1 MDVEL
6 VTRLTELIYSNL
18 IREDRFRLL
27 FDGLGLTLQITLYAL
42 CMGVVIG
49 VVIAVAR
56 IMKIKILS
64 QIAQFYVDIIRG
76 TPIVVQLVIIYY
88 AVLADSSLPKTMVAS
103 IAFAINCGAYVSE
116 LIRGGILAVDKGQM
130 EAARSL
136 GLSWFQ
142 SMRFVV
148 IPQAVKNILP
158 ALVNE
163 AIALLKETAIA
174 GYIALD
180 DLTRAG
186 NIIRSV
192 NFDPY
197 TPFLIVAI
205 IYLYCTTTLSVFAGM
220 LERRLL
226 FDGLGLTLQITLYAL
241 CMGVVIGV
249 VIAVARIM
257 KIKILSQIAQF
268 YVDIIRGTPIVV
280 QLVIIYYAV
289 LADSSLPKTMVASI
303 AFAINC
309 GAYVSELIRGGILA
323 VDKGQMEAARSL
335 GLSWFQSMRFVVIPQ
350 AVKNILPA
358 LVNEAIA
365 LLKETAIAGYIALD
379 DLTRAGNIIRSVNF
393 DPYTP
398 FLIVAIIYLYCTT
411 TLSVF
416 AGMLERRLRAS
427 D

>member
-56 IMKIKILS
+56 IMKIKVLS

-116 LIRGGILAVDKGQM
+116 LIRGGILAVDRGQM

-220 LERRLL
+220 LERR
-226 FDGLGLTLQITLYAL
+226 
-241 CMGVVIGV
+241 M
-249 VIAVARIM
+249 
-257 KIKILSQIAQF
+257 
-268 YVDIIRGTPIVV
+268 
-280 QLVIIYYAV
+280 
-289 LADSSLPKTMVASI
+289 
-303 AFAINC
+303 
-309 GAYVSELIRGGILA
+309 
-323 VDKGQMEAARSL
+323 
-335 GLSWFQSMRFVVIPQ
+335 
-350 AVKNILPA
+350 
-358 LVNEAIA
+358 
-365 LLKETAIAGYIALD
+365 
-379 DLTRAGNIIRSVNF
+379 
-393 DPYTP
+393 
-398 FLIVAIIYLYCTT
+398 
-411 TLSVF
+411 
-416 AGMLERRLRAS
+416 RAS

>member
-1 MDVEL
+1 MEL

-56 IMKIKILS
+56 IMKIKVLS

-116 LIRGGILAVDKGQM
+116 LIRGGILAVD
-130 EAARSL
+130 R
-136 GLSWFQ
+136 
-142 SMRFVV
+142 
-148 IPQAVKNILP
+148 
-158 ALVNE
+158 
-163 AIALLKETAIA
+163 
-174 GYIALD
+174 
-180 DLTRAG
+180 
-186 NIIRSV
+186 
-192 NFDPY
+192 
-197 TPFLIVAI
+197 
-205 IYLYCTTTLSVFAGM
+205 
-220 LERRLL
+220 
-226 FDGLGLTLQITLYAL
+226 
-241 CMGVVIGV
+241 
-249 VIAVARIM
+249 
-257 KIKILSQIAQF
+257 
-268 YVDIIRGTPIVV
+268 
-280 QLVIIYYAV
+280 
-289 LADSSLPKTMVASI
+289 
-303 AFAINC
+303 
-309 GAYVSELIRGGILA
+309 
-323 VDKGQMEAARSL
+323 GQMEAARSL

>member
-1 MDVEL
+1 MEL

-56 IMKIKILS
+56 IMKIKVLS

-116 LIRGGILAVDKGQM
+116 LIRGGILAVDQGQM

-220 LERRLL
+220 LERR
-226 FDGLGLTLQITLYAL
+226 
-241 CMGVVIGV
+241 M
-249 VIAVARIM
+249 
-257 KIKILSQIAQF
+257 
-268 YVDIIRGTPIVV
+268 
-280 QLVIIYYAV
+280 
-289 LADSSLPKTMVASI
+289 
-303 AFAINC
+303 
-309 GAYVSELIRGGILA
+309 
-323 VDKGQMEAARSL
+323 
-335 GLSWFQSMRFVVIPQ
+335 
-350 AVKNILPA
+350 
-358 LVNEAIA
+358 
-365 LLKETAIAGYIALD
+365 
-379 DLTRAGNIIRSVNF
+379 
-393 DPYTP
+393 
-398 FLIVAIIYLYCTT
+398 
-411 TLSVF
+411 
-416 AGMLERRLRAS
+416 RAS

>member
-1 MDVEL
+1 VEFI
-6 VTRLTELIYSNL
+6 TRLTELIYSNL
-18 IREDRFRLL
+18 IREDRFELL
-27 FDGLGLTLQITLYAL
+27 FSGLSITLQITLYSL
-42 CMGVVIG
+42 LMGVCIG

-56 IMKIKILS
+56 IMKIKVLS

-88 AVLADSSLPKTMVAS
+88 AVLADSTLPKTMVAS

-142 SMRFVV
+142 GMRFVV
-148 IPQAVKNILP
+148 IPQAIKNILP

-205 IYLYCTTTLSVFAGM
+205 IYLF
-220 LERRLL
+220 
-226 FDGLGLTLQITLYAL
+226 
-241 CMGVVIGV
+241 
-249 VIAVARIM
+249 
-257 KIKILSQIAQF
+257 
-268 YVDIIRGTPIVV
+268 
-280 QLVIIYYAV
+280 
-289 LADSSLPKTMVASI
+289 
-303 AFAINC
+303 
-309 GAYVSELIRGGILA
+309 
-323 VDKGQMEAARSL
+323 
-335 GLSWFQSMRFVVIPQ
+335 
-350 AVKNILPA
+350 
-358 LVNEAIA
+358 
-365 LLKETAIAGYIALD
+365 
-379 DLTRAGNIIRSVNF
+379 
-393 DPYTP
+393 
-398 FLIVAIIYLYCTT
+398 CTT

>member
-1 MDVEL
+1 MEL

-27 FDGLGLTLQITLYAL
+27 FDGLGLTQQITLNAL
-42 CMGVVIG
+42 CMGV
-49 VVIAVAR
+49 
-56 IMKIKILS
+56 
-64 QIAQFYVDIIRG
+64 F
-76 TPIVVQLVIIYY
+76 
-88 AVLADSSLPKTMVAS
+88 
-103 IAFAINCGAYVSE
+103 
-116 LIRGGILAVDKGQM
+116 
-130 EAARSL
+130 
-136 GLSWFQ
+136 
-142 SMRFVV
+142 
-148 IPQAVKNILP
+148 
-158 ALVNE
+158 
-163 AIALLKETAIA
+163 
-174 GYIALD
+174 
-180 DLTRAG
+180 
-186 NIIRSV
+186 
-192 NFDPY
+192 
-197 TPFLIVAI
+197 
-205 IYLYCTTTLSVFAGM
+205 
-220 LERRLL
+220 
-226 FDGLGLTLQITLYAL
+226 
-241 CMGVVIGV
+241 IGV

>member
-1 MDVEL
+1 MEL

-27 FDGLGLTLQITLYAL
+27 FNGLGLTLQITLYAL

-56 IMKIKILS
+56 IMKIKVLS

-116 LIRGGILAVDKGQM
+116 LIRGGILAVD
-130 EAARSL
+130 R
-136 GLSWFQ
+136 
-142 SMRFVV
+142 
-148 IPQAVKNILP
+148 
-158 ALVNE
+158 
-163 AIALLKETAIA
+163 
-174 GYIALD
+174 
-180 DLTRAG
+180 
-186 NIIRSV
+186 
-192 NFDPY
+192 
-197 TPFLIVAI
+197 
-205 IYLYCTTTLSVFAGM
+205 
-220 LERRLL
+220 
-226 FDGLGLTLQITLYAL
+226 
-241 CMGVVIGV
+241 
-249 VIAVARIM
+249 
-257 KIKILSQIAQF
+257 
-268 YVDIIRGTPIVV
+268 
-280 QLVIIYYAV
+280 
-289 LADSSLPKTMVASI
+289 
-303 AFAINC
+303 
-309 GAYVSELIRGGILA
+309 
-323 VDKGQMEAARSL
+323 GQMEAARSL

>member
-1 MDVEL
+1 MEL

-56 IMKIKILS
+56 IMKIKVLS

-116 LIRGGILAVDKGQM
+116 LIRGGILAVDRGQM

-220 LERRLL
+220 LERR
-226 FDGLGLTLQITLYAL
+226 
-241 CMGVVIGV
+241 M
-249 VIAVARIM
+249 
-257 KIKILSQIAQF
+257 
-268 YVDIIRGTPIVV
+268 
-280 QLVIIYYAV
+280 
-289 LADSSLPKTMVASI
+289 
-303 AFAINC
+303 
-309 GAYVSELIRGGILA
+309 
-323 VDKGQMEAARSL
+323 
-335 GLSWFQSMRFVVIPQ
+335 
-350 AVKNILPA
+350 
-358 LVNEAIA
+358 
-365 LLKETAIAGYIALD
+365 
-379 DLTRAGNIIRSVNF
+379 
-393 DPYTP
+393 
-398 FLIVAIIYLYCTT
+398 
-411 TLSVF
+411 
-416 AGMLERRLRAS
+416 RAS

>member
-1 MDVEL
+1 MAKKRHDAAADALIKGEMDVEL

-220 LERRLL
+220 LERRL
-226 FDGLGLTLQITLYAL
+226 
-241 CMGVVIGV
+241 
-249 VIAVARIM
+249 R
-257 KIKILSQIAQF
+257 
-268 YVDIIRGTPIVV
+268 
-280 QLVIIYYAV
+280 
-289 LADSSLPKTMVASI
+289 
-303 AFAINC
+303 
-309 GAYVSELIRGGILA
+309 VS
-323 VDKGQMEAARSL
+323 D
-335 GLSWFQSMRFVVIPQ
+335 
-350 AVKNILPA
+350 
-358 LVNEAIA
+358 
-365 LLKETAIAGYIALD
+365 
-379 DLTRAGNIIRSVNF
+379 
-393 DPYTP
+393 
-398 FLIVAIIYLYCTT
+398 
-411 TLSVF
+411 
-416 AGMLERRLRAS
+416 
-427 D
+427 

>member
-1 MDVEL
+1 MEL
-6 VTRLTELIYSNL
+6 ITRLTELIYSNL
-18 IREDRFRLL
+18 IREDRFELL
-27 FDGLGLTLQITLYAL
+27 FSGLGITLQITLYSL
-42 CMGVVIG
+42 MMGVCIG
-49 VVIAVAR
+49 VVVAVAR
-56 IMKIKILS
+56 IMKIKVLS

-88 AVLADSSLPKTMVAS
+88 AVLADSTLPKTIVAS

-197 TPFLIVAI
+197 TPFLIVAV
-205 IYLYCTTTLSVFAGM
+205 IYLF
-220 LERRLL
+220 
-226 FDGLGLTLQITLYAL
+226 
-241 CMGVVIGV
+241 
-249 VIAVARIM
+249 
-257 KIKILSQIAQF
+257 
-268 YVDIIRGTPIVV
+268 
-280 QLVIIYYAV
+280 
-289 LADSSLPKTMVASI
+289 
-303 AFAINC
+303 
-309 GAYVSELIRGGILA
+309 
-323 VDKGQMEAARSL
+323 
-335 GLSWFQSMRFVVIPQ
+335 
-350 AVKNILPA
+350 
-358 LVNEAIA
+358 
-365 LLKETAIAGYIALD
+365 
-379 DLTRAGNIIRSVNF
+379 
-393 DPYTP
+393 
-398 FLIVAIIYLYCTT
+398 CTT

>member
-56 IMKIKILS
+56 IMKIKVLS

-116 LIRGGILAVDKGQM
+116 LIRGGILAVD
-130 EAARSL
+130 R
-136 GLSWFQ
+136 
-142 SMRFVV
+142 
-148 IPQAVKNILP
+148 
-158 ALVNE
+158 
-163 AIALLKETAIA
+163 
-174 GYIALD
+174 
-180 DLTRAG
+180 
-186 NIIRSV
+186 
-192 NFDPY
+192 
-197 TPFLIVAI
+197 
-205 IYLYCTTTLSVFAGM
+205 
-220 LERRLL
+220 
-226 FDGLGLTLQITLYAL
+226 
-241 CMGVVIGV
+241 
-249 VIAVARIM
+249 
-257 KIKILSQIAQF
+257 
-268 YVDIIRGTPIVV
+268 
-280 QLVIIYYAV
+280 
-289 LADSSLPKTMVASI
+289 
-303 AFAINC
+303 
-309 GAYVSELIRGGILA
+309 
-323 VDKGQMEAARSL
+323 GQMEAARSL

>member
-1 MDVEL
+1 MEL

-64 QIAQFYVDIIRG
+64 H
-76 TPIVVQLVIIYY
+76 
-88 AVLADSSLPKTMVAS
+88 
-103 IAFAINCGAYVSE
+103 
-116 LIRGGILAVDKGQM
+116 
-130 EAARSL
+130 
-136 GLSWFQ
+136 
-142 SMRFVV
+142 
-148 IPQAVKNILP
+148 
-158 ALVNE
+158 
-163 AIALLKETAIA
+163 
-174 GYIALD
+174 
-180 DLTRAG
+180 
-186 NIIRSV
+186 
-192 NFDPY
+192 
-197 TPFLIVAI
+197 
-205 IYLYCTTTLSVFAGM
+205 
-220 LERRLL
+220 
-226 FDGLGLTLQITLYAL
+226 
-241 CMGVVIGV
+241 
-249 VIAVARIM
+249 
-257 KIKILSQIAQF
+257 IAQF

>member
-1 MDVEL
+1 MAKKRHDAAADALIKGEMDVEL

-220 LERRLL
+220 LERRL
-226 FDGLGLTLQITLYAL
+226 
-241 CMGVVIGV
+241 
-249 VIAVARIM
+249 
-257 KIKILSQIAQF
+257 
-268 YVDIIRGTPIVV
+268 
-280 QLVIIYYAV
+280 
-289 LADSSLPKTMVASI
+289 
-303 AFAINC
+303 
-309 GAYVSELIRGGILA
+309 
-323 VDKGQMEAARSL
+323 
-335 GLSWFQSMRFVVIPQ
+335 
-350 AVKNILPA
+350 
-358 LVNEAIA
+358 
-365 LLKETAIAGYIALD
+365 
-379 DLTRAGNIIRSVNF
+379 
-393 DPYTP
+393 
-398 FLIVAIIYLYCTT
+398 
-411 TLSVF
+411 
-416 AGMLERRLRAS
+416 RAS

>member
-220 LERRLL
+220 LERRL
-226 FDGLGLTLQITLYAL
+226 
-241 CMGVVIGV
+241 
-249 VIAVARIM
+249 
-257 KIKILSQIAQF
+257 
-268 YVDIIRGTPIVV
+268 
-280 QLVIIYYAV
+280 
-289 LADSSLPKTMVASI
+289 
-303 AFAINC
+303 
-309 GAYVSELIRGGILA
+309 
-323 VDKGQMEAARSL
+323 
-335 GLSWFQSMRFVVIPQ
+335 
-350 AVKNILPA
+350 
-358 LVNEAIA
+358 
-365 LLKETAIAGYIALD
+365 
-379 DLTRAGNIIRSVNF
+379 
-393 DPYTP
+393 
-398 FLIVAIIYLYCTT
+398 
-411 TLSVF
+411 
-416 AGMLERRLRAS
+416 RAS

>member
-1 MDVEL
+1 MAKKRHDAAADALIKGEMDVEL

-116 LIRGGILAVDKGQM
+116 LIRGG
-130 EAARSL
+130 S
-136 GLSWFQ
+136 
-142 SMRFVV
+142 
-148 IPQAVKNILP
+148 
-158 ALVNE
+158 
-163 AIALLKETAIA
+163 
-174 GYIALD
+174 
-180 DLTRAG
+180 
-186 NIIRSV
+186 
-192 NFDPY
+192 
-197 TPFLIVAI
+197 
-205 IYLYCTTTLSVFAGM
+205 
-220 LERRLL
+220 
-226 FDGLGLTLQITLYAL
+226 
-241 CMGVVIGV
+241 
-249 VIAVARIM
+249 
-257 KIKILSQIAQF
+257 
-268 YVDIIRGTPIVV
+268 
-280 QLVIIYYAV
+280 
-289 LADSSLPKTMVASI
+289 
-303 AFAINC
+303 
-309 GAYVSELIRGGILA
+309 LA

>member
-1 MDVEL
+1 MEFI
-6 VTRLTELIYSNL
+6 TRLTELIYSNL
-18 IREDRFRLL
+18 IREDRFELL
-27 FDGLGLTLQITLYAL
+27 FSGLSITLQITLYSL
-42 CMGVVIG
+42 LMGVCIG

-56 IMKIKILS
+56 IMKIKVLS

-88 AVLADSSLPKTMVAS
+88 AVLADSTLPKTMVAS

-142 SMRFVV
+142 GMRFVV
-148 IPQAVKNILP
+148 IPQAIKNILP

-205 IYLYCTTTLSVFAGM
+205 IYLF
-220 LERRLL
+220 
-226 FDGLGLTLQITLYAL
+226 
-241 CMGVVIGV
+241 
-249 VIAVARIM
+249 
-257 KIKILSQIAQF
+257 
-268 YVDIIRGTPIVV
+268 
-280 QLVIIYYAV
+280 
-289 LADSSLPKTMVASI
+289 
-303 AFAINC
+303 
-309 GAYVSELIRGGILA
+309 
-323 VDKGQMEAARSL
+323 
-335 GLSWFQSMRFVVIPQ
+335 
-350 AVKNILPA
+350 
-358 LVNEAIA
+358 
-365 LLKETAIAGYIALD
+365 
-379 DLTRAGNIIRSVNF
+379 
-393 DPYTP
+393 
-398 FLIVAIIYLYCTT
+398 CTT